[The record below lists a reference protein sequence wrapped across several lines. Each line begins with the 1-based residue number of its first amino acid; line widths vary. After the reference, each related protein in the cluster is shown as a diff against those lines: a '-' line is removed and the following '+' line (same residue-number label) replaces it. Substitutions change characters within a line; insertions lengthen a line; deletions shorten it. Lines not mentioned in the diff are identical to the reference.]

1 MWAGRRWEGEEQR
14 SEFEREWSLGSDI
27 MCFCSSLYG
36 DSFLITT
43 VVALWLYFTLFR
55 SLSPQTLRTVLFHR
69 ISSILRFGWNPSY
82 FKTVLLSLM
91 AFSPISGLNPDK
103 SLLNDIRHY
112 TNIFFFLQN
121 NKWLFQ
127 LLSSVQDRNKS
138 SERDFKWNK
147 LPNIYVLKIKYLEI
161 SIIYLYP
168 QMRQCI
174 VLLY

>member
-1 MWAGRRWEGEEQR
+1 METSCYLFHLQQFSTEVFWQNNFITSQAHFFKKWLPLSKFCNDKFAYLTNSKNSCMWAGRRWEGEEQR
-14 SEFEREWSLGSDI
+14 SEFEREWSLGSDF

-112 TNIFFFLQN
+112 TNIFFFFTKQ
-121 NKWLFQ
+121 
-127 LLSSVQDRNKS
+127 
-138 SERDFKWNK
+138 
-147 LPNIYVLKIKYLEI
+147 
-161 SIIYLYP
+161 
-168 QMRQCI
+168 
-174 VLLY
+174 